1 METCASCGAEA
12 KNLLQA
18 FVGDRLDERLPFC
31 LDCVEFGACELP
43 LLVQASFD
51 GQSIVHSAVRS
62 NRSILRALRRSRVR
76 AAALQERV
84 NKLQEKL
91 SGQERPWD
99 ISDAAE
105 RIPTEHDR

>member
-12 KNLLQA
+12 KNLLRA

-43 LLVQASFD
+43 LLVQARVD
-51 GQSIVHSAVRS
+51 GQSIVRSAVSS
-62 NRSILRALRRSRVR
+62 NRAILRALRRSRVQ
-76 AAALQERV
+76 AAALQESV

-91 SGQERPWD
+91 RGQANPWD
-99 ISDAAE
+99 VSDAAE
-105 RIPTEHDR
+105 RIPTGHDG